1 MMKTSAKFTI
11 AALLLLIIPLS
22 LDAQDNPDFNE
33 SYLTPPQSIAEE
45 VLAPRHE
52 NVTLSNLSP
61 GGDYFLNRV
70 GSGISPLSAYAK
82 PYYNIAG
89 LQIDHIGNRHRS
101 LTTQNPT
108 VGLELI
114 NPADGSVVREIEVPR
129 GVTITQT
136 AWSPDGSKLA
146 WMGHSRNASH
156 LYVSDLSNGSTQ
168 RVTERALLATMHT
181 SVEWSGDSR
190 HLFAVTLP
198 ENRGQKPVKP
208 QTPNTLQVKV
218 TSEGENRLRTFP
230 SLIEGR
236 HEEKLLEYYI
246 TGQLVKIDTETG
258 VNTPVGEPAMI
269 RSVDASPDGE
279 YVLVQTVQTPFSN
292 VVPLSW
298 FGWYEVI
305 WDLEGNTLATV
316 RTSEA
321 RMGIPDQEPVEDYG
335 RSQVQW
341 RPDGNGLSL
350 LYEHKEEENGDD
362 DGNNNGNSSTTYRVM
377 QWLPPFSDDDKQ
389 TVYEADRQIHS
400 VSYSDNAEILF
411 LTQRR
416 AGAEHL
422 FAWFADKPDST
433 YTIYRYQRDDFYAN
447 PGNLMHRSG
456 EMGVNAVRLSPNRE
470 YVYLSGTEYDENPLE
485 QSPRPFI
492 DRVEIETGEKE
503 RIFQSAEDRFER
515 VLAIMDDSIER
526 IVIERESAD
535 ILPDSWIYHTANG
548 NAVQLTSNVD
558 YNEAVA
564 QAIRERFKV
573 KRADGFEFWVE
584 VVLPANWNGERL
596 PGFLWHYPREFDDQ
610 ESYNEGLR
618 TFNKNQYPR
627 VGVRTPAIMVKE
639 GYAVILPDWPIAG
652 DRGTSND
659 AFVWSIVQNS
669 TAVIDSVDAR
679 GYVDRHRMAM
689 GGHSYGAFGTVNAM
703 IHTSFFKAGIAGAG
717 NFNRTLTPIGFQRE
731 RADIW
736 RGMDRYVQ
744 MSPIFWAD
752 RMDGALLMYHGA
764 DDQNVGTFPINSER
778 MFHALNGLDKT
789 AVLYM
794 YPYEGHGPAARETLL
809 DMWTRWVDWLDYYL
823 K

>member
-1 MMKTSAKFTI
+1 MNFSAKVSFVS
-11 AALLLLIIPLS
+11 LLLFVIPLS
-22 LDAQDNPDFNE
+22 VEAQETPDFNE
-33 SYLTPPQSIAEE
+33 GYLTPPSSIAEE

-61 GGDYFLNRV
+61 GGEYFLNRV
-70 GSGISPLSAYAK
+70 STGISPLSAFAK
-82 PYYNIAG
+82 PYYNLGG
-89 LQIDHIGNRHRS
+89 LQVDHIGNRHRS
-101 LTTQNPT
+101 LTTQSPT
-108 VGLELI
+108 IGLELI
-114 NPADGSVVREIEVPR
+114 NPENGDVVRAIDVPDNVR
-129 GVTITQT
+129 ITQT
-136 AWSPDGSKLA
+136 SWSPDGSKLA
-146 WMGHSRNASH
+146 WIGHTRNTSH
-156 LYVSDLSNGSTQ
+156 VYVSNLSDGSST
-168 RVTERALLATMHT
+168 RITERPLLATLNT
-181 SVEWSGDSR
+181 SVEWAGDST

-198 ENRGQKPVKP
+198 AERGRKPSQSP
-208 QTPNTLQVKV
+208 TPSTLQVKV

-230 SLIEGR
+230 SLLQSR
-236 HEEKLLEYYI
+236 HEENLLEYYT
-246 TGQLVKIDTETG
+246 TGQLVRIDTE
-258 VNTPVGEPAMI
+258 NASSRDIGEPAMI
-269 RSVDASPDGE
+269 RSINASPDGN
-279 YVLVQTVQTPFSN
+279 YVMVQTIQKPFSN
-292 VVPLSW
+292 VVPVSW
-298 FGWYEVI
+298 FAWTEEI
-305 WDLEGNTLATV
+305 WDMDGNVLAEV

-321 RMGIPDQEPVEDYG
+321 RKGVPDHEPVEDYG
-335 RSQVQW
+335 RSNIQW
-341 RPDGNGLSL
+341 RPDGEGLSL
-350 LYEHKEEENGDD
+350 LFEHKEEEENNEEN
-362 DGNNNGNSSTTYRVM
+362 GNNSNGKTSYQVI
-377 QWLPPFSDDDKQ
+377 QWMPPFGDENKE
-389 TVYEADRQIHS
+389 VIYESDRQIHS
-400 VSYSDNAEILF
+400 VSYAEDGEILF

-422 FAWFADKPDST
+422 FAWYPSQPDTSF
-433 YTIYRYQRDDFYAN
+433 TIYRYQRDDFYAN
-447 PGNLMHRSG
+447 PGSLMHRSG
-456 EMGVNAVRLSPNRE
+456 GLGVNAVRLSPDRG
-470 YVYLSGTEYDENPLE
+470 YVYLSGTEYDEDPLE

-503 RIFQSAEDRFER
+503 RIFQSAENRFER
-515 VLAIMDDSIER
+515 VLAVMDDSIER

-535 ILPDSWIYHTANG
+535 IFPDSWLINTANG

-558 YNEAVA
+558 YNEAVT
-564 QAIRERFKV
+564 QARRDRFKV

-584 VVLPANWNGERL
+584 VVLPADWNGERL

-610 ESYNEGLR
+610 ESYNESLR
-618 TFNKNQYPR
+618 TYNKNRYPR

-652 DRGTSND
+652 DRGTPND
-659 AFVWSIVQNS
+659 GFIWSIVQNS

-703 IHTSFFKAGIAGAG
+703 IHTSLFKAGIAGAG

-778 MFHALNGLDKT
+778 MFHALNGLNKT

-794 YPYEGHGPAARETLL
+794 YPHEGHGPAARETLL
-809 DMWTRWVDWLDYYL
+809 DLWTRWVDWLDYYL